1 MLLIE
6 FLEQAAEYLREK
18 TELRAKLDAQYRRV
32 YDRDIKREISL
43 INREIA
49 MKKSEITNELLLNL
63 EEFRCLDKYFPEL
76 LQAFMEDSYIG
87 KIISKK
93 SWLLRHIQVSPQEA
107 SQRLQFLSHKRTQL
121 KDAKLFLRKWVGP
134 VEAKAFCATF
144 PSLKGHLEEDLEKDE
159 VVRIIDDADA
169 KLRREGW
176 ILLISDSLI
185 KIPIAKFSNKLVK
198 YTYRELAARTKMN
211 KARGKGTVAE
221 AAALREFEKV
231 SRKKTHYENLLI
243 QILLAN
249 PPYLRSLKKKKHWLS
264 REKGGVVEKI
274 AERITP
280 HTVKERAWLD
290 EMNKKLAIE
299 PSVEEKENP
308 AKKPRKKSARKK
320 KPPSASGSK

>member
-18 TELRAKLDAQYRRV
+18 TGRRSKLEAQYRRI

-43 INREIA
+43 INKEIA
-49 MKKSEITNELLLNL
+49 KKKSEITNELLLNL

-76 LQAFMEDSYIG
+76 LQAFMEDEYIG

-93 SWLLRHIQVSPQEA
+93 AWLLHYVQIGPQEA
-107 SQRLQFLSHKRTQL
+107 SQRLQFLTHKRMQL
-121 KDAKLFLRKWVGP
+121 KDAKQFLRKWVGP
-134 VEAKAFCATF
+134 VDSKAFCATF
-144 PSLKGHLEEDLEKDE
+144 PALKGHLEEDLEKDE
-159 VVRIIDDADA
+159 VARIIEDADA

-198 YTYRELAARTKMN
+198 YTLRQLAAKAKMD

-231 SRKKTHYENLLI
+231 SRKKNHYENLLI

-249 PPYLRSLKKKKHWLS
+249 PPYLRLLKKKKNWLS

-280 HTVKERAWLD
+280 HAVKERAWLN
-290 EMNKKLAIE
+290 EMKKKLAIE
-299 PSVEEKENP
+299 PLDEKKEKP
-308 AKKPRKKSARKK
+308 AKKSRKKQPAKGK
-320 KPPSASGSK
+320 NSK